1 MTSPP
6 QTAPEPPQ
14 ILARD
19 DGETIAYRKREA
31 DPAKAGAAHHPT
43 IVFLCGFRSDM
54 GGTKAEALHAFCA
67 ERGQAFLRFDYF
79 GHGASSGNFA
89 AGTIG
94 RWADDAV
101 AALDALTTG
110 PLVLVGS
117 SMGGWIMLLAA
128 RARRD
133 RIRAMI
139 GIAAAPDFTRDMM
152 ERELTAAQRKAL
164 LRDGVIDLPSEYD
177 EEPTPLSLA
186 FIENGNRHLLLDAPI
201 PFDGPVRLLNGLK
214 DTDVPWQTSLAIA
227 ERLTTADVHITLVK
241 DGDHRLSTPKDIAG
255 MLRTVAEVSNL
266 VQGG

>member
-1 MTSPP
+1 
-6 QTAPEPPQ
+6 
-14 ILARD
+14 
-19 DGETIAYRKREA
+19 
-31 DPAKAGAAHHPT
+31 
-43 IVFLCGFRSDM
+43 
-54 GGTKAEALHAFCA
+54 
-67 ERGQAFLRFDYF
+67 
-79 GHGASSGNFA
+79 
-89 AGTIG
+89 
-94 RWADDAV
+94 
-101 AALDALTTG
+101 
-110 PLVLVGS
+110 
-117 SMGGWIMLLAA
+117 MLLAA

-186 FIENGNRHLLLDAPI
+186 FIEDGNRHLLLDAPI

-241 DGDHRLSTPKDIAG
+241 DGDHRLSTPADIAR
-255 MLRTVAEVSNL
+255 MLRTVAEASDL
-266 VQGG
+266 VQRG